1 MAGPDPRRSS
11 RARTNQ
17 PVSRPSSTTSS
28 VSGRIERHSSS
39 KHHQFVKTGSPQKSS
54 TSTASLASEP
64 PDDAA
69 GTDDN
74 TPPPPTRSR
83 RAAHHSNVIKDDEQ
97 DQSSVVVSE
106 IEMTNDGDDI
116 QEDDEAVR
124 CICGNEDYPGLPAA
138 EDIEQAAKDGYDV
151 EAIFPAVVTD
161 DLAGF
166 FVQCDICKVW
176 QHGACVGLINDAT
189 LPEEYYCEECRTDL
203 HKILPGTN
211 NHRCSIYLA
220 LNRRRSRTGSFNKNR
235 ERTPQRRDSSKDSK
249 DGDRDIGP
257 DGGRESKQ
265 SRSAAAAAAKRRSTM
280 NSRDAAYDEEQLL
293 IALAASRE
301 DASDP
306 ADPTP
311 RRPKRSRSDSEEK
324 ADMKR
329 QRTSSR
335 SVSPPG
341 DKSTLA
347 DDSDDA
353 MATRNGSSK
362 KASRSAALARSQA
375 QRERAEREEKE
386 RQRAEAASKRNGRAE
401 RRRVDDS
408 DPSDEAPLATT
419 RAAAA
424 TRTTSAPAPPT
435 ATPAT
440 ASTSGNT
447 SATPTNAPS
456 QSATPAPA
464 TAARSAP
471 PRPSQPSPETPPP
484 TSAPAMAQSK
494 SKGGRPT
501 HKKKGRNQYTK
512 ERDAREELNSM
523 TRSRSR
529 DVPENGQG
537 KPGSSGGGG
546 GSHGNQNSKSGSRSK
561 GGNANSRV
569 SLTEM
574 RRRVSAMSDF
584 IGKTQIDIAS
594 GEYLAS
600 AVATPDGGKAGSGS
614 NGNGNNVATNPSS
627 AATTPSSTSAPQ
639 LLATSNGVSSD
650 TPEKDFKKLPLL
662 EMMDTLTRNIIHW
675 QNQYGN

>member
-17 PVSRPSSTTSS
+17 PQSRPSSTTSS
-28 VSGRIERHSSS
+28 VSGRLDRHS
-39 KHHQFVKTGSPQKSS
+39 KQFVKTGSPQKSA
-54 TSTASLASEP
+54 STASLASEP

-83 RAAHHSNVIKDDEQ
+83 RAAHANVIKDDDP

-124 CICGNEDYPGLPAA
+124 CICGFEDYPGPPAA
-138 EDIEQAAKDGYDV
+138 EDIEQAAKEGYDV

-176 QHGACVGLINDAT
+176 QHGACVGLVNDAT
-189 LPEEYYCEECRTDL
+189 LPEEYYCEDCRKDL
-203 HKILPGTN
+203 HKIFPGTN
-211 NHRCSIYLA
+211 SHRCSIYLA
-220 LNRRRSRTGSFNKNR
+220 LNRRRSRTGSFNRNR
-235 ERTPQRRDSSKDSK
+235 ERTPQIRDSSKDSK
-249 DGDRDIGP
+249 DEGREIGP
-257 DGGRESKQ
+257 DSKGSRASAVSQ
-265 SRSAAAAAAKRRSTM
+265 SGKRRSTM

-293 IALAASRE
+293 IAIAASKE
-301 DASDP
+301 DNHETDS
-306 ADPTP
+306 TL

-324 ADMKR
+324 ADITKR

-335 SVSPPG
+335 SVSPPPGKG
-341 DKSTLA
+341 DLA

-353 MATRNGSSK
+353 MATRNGSTK

-375 QRERAEREEKE
+375 QRERAEKEEKE

-419 RAAAA
+419 RSAAA
-424 TRTTSAPAPPT
+424 RTTSAPGQT
-435 ATPAT
+435 ATTPAT
-440 ASTSGNT
+440 ASTSGNA

-456 QSATPAPA
+456 SSATPAPTNA
-464 TAARSAP
+464 PRSAP
-471 PRPSQPSPETPPP
+471 ARPSQPSPETPPP

-512 ERDAREELNSM
+512 ERDAREELNM

-529 DVPENGQG
+529 DVPESGQS
-537 KPGSSGGGG
+537 KSGSGSGG
-546 GSHGNQNSKSGSRSK
+546 GSHGKDGGNSKSGSRAK
-561 GGNANSRV
+561 GSANSRV
-569 SLTEM
+569 SLAEM

-600 AVATPDGGKAGSGS
+600 AVATPDGAKGGSG
-614 NGNGNNVATNPSS
+614 NGATNPSS

-639 LLATSNGVSSD
+639 LGTINGIS
-650 TPEKDFKKLPLL
+650 TELTGEKDFKTLPLL

-675 QNQYGN
+675 QNQYGG